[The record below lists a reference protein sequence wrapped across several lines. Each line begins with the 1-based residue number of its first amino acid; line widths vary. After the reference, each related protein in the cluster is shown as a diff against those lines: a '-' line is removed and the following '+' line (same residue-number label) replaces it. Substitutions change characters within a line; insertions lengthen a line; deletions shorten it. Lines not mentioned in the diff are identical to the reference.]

1 VGFDVTFHPVRA
13 DELRRYLFD
22 VIADGSLAEHRAGE
36 LATAAKH
43 RNLLLK
49 LYGSFPEW
57 LAEPAP
63 VPNTF
68 AFAAAIVAGF
78 LHPYWYARGTAFTL
92 LAEGHVPEMAGLF
105 VPLGQMAPGRLS
117 SVPDRSRGL
126 FRGNESASGF
136 VPPERIARAQELL
149 ESLADRPG
157 RGPLSMLET
166 LVDEESLESLRA
178 VTRYCR
184 EHGLGLVEAT
194 DLVVPFSGE
203 CVSNYDNLRAPFLNR
218 MEP

>member
-1 VGFDVTFHPVRA
+1 VGFDVTFHPVSA
-13 DELRRYLFD
+13 DELRRFLFD
-22 VIADGSLAEHRAGE
+22 VIADGSLAAERAGE
-36 LATAAKH
+36 LAEDAKH

-68 AFAAAIVAGF
+68 AFAAAIIAGF
-78 LHPYWYARGTAFTL
+78 LHPYWYARGTALTL
-92 LAEGHVPEMAGLF
+92 LAEGHLPEMGGLF
-105 VPLGQMAPGRLS
+105 VPLGRVEPGPLAS
-117 SVPDRSRGL
+117 LPDDSRGL
-126 FRGNESASGF
+126 FHGNESASGF
-136 VPPERIARAQELL
+136 VPPQRIARAQELL

-166 LVDEESLESLRA
+166 VVDEESLQSLRA
-178 VTRYCR
+178 VMRCCR
-184 EHGLGLVEAT
+184 EHALGLIEAT
-194 DLVVPFSGE
+194 DLVVLFSGQ